1 MKSDIHRPCQDNC
14 LHDPFFFLKSL
25 GYVLLCNPIDCI
37 VHGILQAR
45 VLEWVTFPFSRGSS
59 QPRDSRSP
67 TLQADSLPAEPSTMW
82 GSLRTPRFKE
92 KSCCP
97 LGEDPAL
104 LQRLMCFIFSLLDCR
119 ELIWKANNATLSEG
133 RYIGNRCSNSAWVHG
148 PLRWIIPWLTSLPE
162 ALPPNWWL
170 VENESPQRK
179 GGGPQPA
186 DQGSEETAS
195 GSSGSRQR
203 LSGEAGL
210 GHRRVVAG
218 PAGGE
223 PRASRQGF
231 QRDGW
236 GQAGRPTAQPWPETV
251 HGLAQALGLIGSRK
265 LDGQNVSS
273 ISELGWEALFLIDWK
288 LYKISCIS
296 FHLSADPG
304 SPPVSNSHF

>member
-14 LHDPFFFLKSL
+14 LHDPFFFKSL

-104 LQRLMCFIFSLLDCR
+104 LQRLMSFIFSLLDCR

-170 VENESPQRK
+170 VETESPQRK

-186 DQGSEETAS
+186 EQGSEETAS

-210 GHRRVVAG
+210 GHRRVVGCRSCWRRAPGLSPGFSAWWMGAG
-218 PAGGE
+218 
-223 PRASRQGF
+223 
-231 QRDGW
+231 W
-236 GQAGRPTAQPWPETV
+236 QAHCAAVTWDCAR
-251 HGLAQALGLIGSRK
+251 
-265 LDGQNVSS
+265 
-273 ISELGWEALFLIDWK
+273 
-288 LYKISCIS
+288 
-296 FHLSADPG
+296 PG
-304 SPPVSNSHF
+304 SGSGAHRKQEIGWAKRFQYFRTRMRSSLPNWLETL